1 MKFHPDRTI
10 HRLAL
15 PLTRV
20 CNRTCRECP
29 ARIRPGVLGP
39 LQLPKDTHVPVS
51 ELLWAGKTLGP
62 IDTIE
67 VTGGEPT
74 MHPDFKWISESIH
87 HIFKCKDILLLTN
100 GWLFEQDEAN
110 LPLLMNWDRVYIS
123 WYTNDFARRYFCDA
137 NTTVVNRIED
147 YLKRNGRPVWVQRM
161 DSHVPFQGVQ
171 PVEGVNAC
179 MFGYNNPVWPGDM
192 VTYYRGQ
199 IYGCCTAWE
208 LDSPGRGIV
217 LTPDWRD
224 HLKEIELPCE
234 SCFLGVKK

>member
-1 MKFHPDRTI
+1 MKYNPERVI
-10 HRLAL
+10 HRVAL
-15 PLTRV
+15 PITRV
-20 CNRTCRECP
+20 CQRTCPECP

-62 IDTIE
+62 VDTIE
-67 VTGGEPT
+67 VTGGEPS
-74 MHPDFKWISESIH
+74 MHPDFQWISESIH

-100 GWLFEQDEAN
+100 GYLFEKDESK
-110 LPLLMNWDRVYIS
+110 LPLLLNWDRVYIT
-123 WYTNDFARRYFCDA
+123 WYTNEFAMKYRTDA

-147 YLKRNGRPVWVQRM
+147 YLKRQGRQVWVQRM
-161 DSHVPFQGVQ
+161 DTHVPFQP

-179 MFGYNNPVWPGDM
+179 MFGYNNTQWPGDM

-199 IYGCCTAWE
+199 IYGCCTSWE